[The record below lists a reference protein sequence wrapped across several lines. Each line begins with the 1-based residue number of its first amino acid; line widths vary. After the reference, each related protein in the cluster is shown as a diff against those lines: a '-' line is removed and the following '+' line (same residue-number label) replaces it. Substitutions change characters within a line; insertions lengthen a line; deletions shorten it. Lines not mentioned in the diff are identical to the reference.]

1 MRPQLHSPPMSSA
14 GRLIAACVAV
24 FAAGFVMLG
33 CGSGNEVK
41 VDLPPETVQ
50 AITEKLDQIQERF
63 DAGDCTGSN
72 SAETSLESL
81 QAAVDGLDGVEQQF
95 TDDMNQMLDNLGKQI
110 DAQCQEPEPTT
121 SSTTDTTDTIPT
133 STDTTPTTTSTST
146 TTTTDTTK
154 STTTT
159 STDTTPTTGP
169 PGNPNNPNG
178 NGPGG
183 GVVPG
188 GGKKENSGHIKKPKP
203 VKDGKAKDDRKER
216 SR

>member
-1 MRPQLHSPPMSSA
+1 
-14 GRLIAACVAV
+14 
-24 FAAGFVMLG
+24 MLG
-33 CGSGNEVK
+33 CGSNNEVK

-72 SAETSLESL
+72 SAETSLASL

-110 DAQCQEPEPTT
+110 ADQCQEPEPTT
-121 SSTTDTTDTIPT
+121 SSTTETTDTV
-133 STDTTPTTTSTST
+133 PTTTDTVPTTTET
-146 TTTTDTTK
+146 TTTTESTTTK

-159 STDTTPTTGP
+159 STAPTPPTGP
-169 PGNPNNPNG
+169 PGNPDNPNG

-183 GVVPG
+183 GLGPG
-188 GGKKENSGHIKKPKP
+188 GGKKENSGHIKKPKQ
-203 VKDGKAKDDRKER
+203 DGKAKDDRKER